1 MNNNNLAQDLR
12 KSLGLVE
19 EAPLHIDD
27 KTFND
32 LVSTKRTMYK
42 SNYPHMTKEEFVPRD
57 NPLRPVISP
66 TTFLNLD
73 CEKHASE
80 KIDEWITMIRFT
92 VKSGGY
98 TPGGAYKLCKATMVG
113 NAQKYWESLI
123 AHTPIKEEID
133 REIFADGV
141 LAIVVDAL
149 KREFCGFSLSTESLE
164 KEQSL
169 MALMKLQICDMC
181 YFDNFA
187 CEFQKY
193 YYNLDLAAQN
203 YMSELF
209 FAKLP
214 DPWPEVAKTAFQ
226 LLLNEDKVVNGL
238 GGRIQAVRYAMR
250 KACTELQIEYVPG
263 RYGCS
268 SGTEEKPRTGYSSKK
283 KSFKGY
289 RKRRISR
296 KDREDKRKSD
306 RPGRFIRKRNN
317 LRDKDRIDAFKK
329 KYGKE
334 PKCPKGKPLSNCSCC
349 WVCGSKSHKADTC
362 PQKNKRR
369 ENLRR
374 VFFKNE
380 SLAYE
385 PIDEEE
391 FSDIDSE
398 IDSIY
403 EVVSEYETD
412 NDESGLWTAQLFMIN
427 TTGADML

>member
-1 MNNNNLAQDLR
+1 MGNPAESSDSSNPSGLTSLHNVQSEVHQLLEHFHAKGILGDSPEERSTLANEVGKLVNERLDAIEREKDPTTKAANMNNNNLAQDLR

-27 KTFND
+27 RTFNE

-42 SNYPHMTKEEFVPRD
+42 PNYPHRTKEEFVPRD

-66 TTFLNLD
+66 AAFLNLD

-98 TPGGAYKLCKATMVG
+98 TPGGAYELCKATMVG

-133 REIFADGV
+133 KEVFADGV

-226 LLLNEDKVVNGL
+226 LLLNEDKVVDGL

-250 KACTELQIEYVPG
+250 KACTELQEGMDVLL
-263 RYGCS
+263 
-268 SGTEEKPRTGYSSKK
+268 EQKK
-283 KSFKGY
+283 NLGLD
-289 RKRRISR
+289 ILQ
-296 KDREDKRKSD
+296 KRKVSKD
-306 RPGRFIRKRNN
+306 IEKEEYQEEIERK
-317 LRDKDRIDAFKK
+317 
-329 KYGKE
+329 G
-334 PKCPKGKPLSNCSCC
+334 
-349 WVCGSKSHKADTC
+349 GS
-362 PQKNKRR
+362 
-369 ENLRR
+369 
-374 VFFKNE
+374 
-380 SLAYE
+380 
-385 PIDEEE
+385 PIDQEGLLEK
-391 FSDIDSE
+391 
-398 IDSIY
+398 
-403 EVVSEYETD
+403 EVTLETKI
-412 NDESGLWTAQLFMIN
+412 G
-427 TTGADML
+427 